1 MLNNDPSISTE
12 RKANSEAPVMS
23 VKNWMLT
30 LFLAAIPLVNIIM
43 LFVWA
48 FGRASNPNKANYAK
62 ASLIWTAIGIVIYIV
77 LFIVFYHSMSTTSVS
92 NINY

>member
-1 MLNNDPSISTE
+1 MINNDPIISTE
-12 RKANSEAPVMS
+12 RKDYPEAPVMS

-30 LFLAAIPLVNIIM
+30 MLLLAIPLVNIIM

-62 ASLIWTAIGIVIYIV
+62 ASLLWSAIFIVLYIVIFILAL
-77 LFIVFYHSMSTTSVS
+77 LFTVNSGY
-92 NINY
+92 